1 MGRGLGGSHQQQLGP
16 AGEGSQQSGVGRQLG
31 PGEGS
36 QWSVVDRPLGPAGE
50 GTLWLG
56 EGRPYLLEEVAGG
69 RDRAVGGR
77 AAAEV
82 GTAALGK
89 EVGFP

>member
-1 MGRGLGGSHQQQLGP
+1 MGRGLGGSHHQQLGP
-16 AGEGSQQSGVGRQLG
+16 GEGSQWSGVGRQLG
-31 PGEGS
+31 PEEGS

-56 EGRPYLLEEVAGG
+56 EGRPHLLEEVAGG
-69 RDRAVGGR
+69 RGRAVGDR
-77 AAAEV
+77 AAAGV
-82 GTAALGK
+82 DTAALGK